1 MRIQGSKRIS
11 EKSSIEKVAHFC
23 NNVNIFV
30 LLKGNT
36 GSYKTMEDYTFGRKW
51 LRNRRWKSIA
61 DVRGL

>member
-30 LLKGNT
+30 LRGNT
-36 GSYKTMEDYTFGRKW
+36 GSYKTMEKDYTFRRKW
-51 LRNRRWKSIA
+51 
-61 DVRGL
+61 